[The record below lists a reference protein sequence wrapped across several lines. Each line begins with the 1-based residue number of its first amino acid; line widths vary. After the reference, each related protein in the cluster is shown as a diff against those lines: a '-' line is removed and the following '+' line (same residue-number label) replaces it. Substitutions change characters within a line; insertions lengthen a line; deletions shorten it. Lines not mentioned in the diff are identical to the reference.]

1 MLINAHSTEAY
12 NDQVQT
18 SVIDSLH
25 SAILVNSETFSRGN
39 RSLHPP
45 SISPISRPLMSYPNR
60 RSANMEVG
68 KFTG

>member
-45 SISPISRPLMSYPNR
+45 SIFPISRPLMS
-60 RSANMEVG
+60 
-68 KFTG
+68 